1 MNYAGIRFI
10 DLIQLDIVLE
20 YVILVDNVIMNE
32 HVKEHRFINARIN
45 ENGRIVIPAAV
56 REQMGLKAGEALV
69 MEIEDGVLRIESHRA
84 HIRRIQQ
91 EFRQPAA
98 SSPKLPPQKLFNEQL
113 IEDRQ
118 QDTIQEMEPWLG

>member
-1 MNYAGIRFI
+1 MNT
-10 DLIQLDIVLE
+10 
-20 YVILVDNVIMNE
+20 NVKR
-32 HVKEHRFINARIN
+32 HSFFNARIN
-45 ENGRIVIPAAV
+45 ENGRIVIPAAI
-56 REQMGLKAGEALV
+56 REQMGLKAGEAVV

-98 SSPKLPPQKLFNEQL
+98 PGRKLAPEQRVTEQL

-118 QDTIQEMEPWLG
+118 EDAIQEMEP